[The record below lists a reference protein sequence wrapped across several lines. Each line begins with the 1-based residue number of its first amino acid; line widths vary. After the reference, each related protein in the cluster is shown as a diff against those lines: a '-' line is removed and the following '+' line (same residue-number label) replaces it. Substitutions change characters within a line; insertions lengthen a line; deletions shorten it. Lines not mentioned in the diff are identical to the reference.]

1 MPKTYKHLYEQ
12 VTGFSALLAAYERAR
27 KGKRYR
33 PDVLEFSARLGEN
46 LLGLQHELRSMAWR
60 PGAYRT
66 LVVQEKKR
74 RQIHIAP
81 FRDRV
86 VHQALC
92 AVFAPLFEET
102 FISDSYACR
111 LGKGT
116 HAALDR
122 LTAFLRKSDAAF
134 VLSGDFSQFFSS
146 IPHGL
151 VMREVE
157 WRIMDARM
165 IETLERVLASFESEF
180 RGNDGFA
187 PRGLPIGNLTS
198 QWFANMVGNCLD
210 QHVKHELKCKR
221 YIRYMDNWLL
231 LSDSKEELRGWLGEI
246 ERLSA
251 EIGLVINPKTQ
262 IIKTADGV
270 PFLGFRVWSDHRK
283 VLRENVTR
291 GRRRLRAQLRQVAA
305 GTKAPEV
312 AMEELR
318 SWFAHLE
325 HGDTYRL
332 RRSLWQTA
340 KPTLGGA
347 TCS

>member
-1 MPKTYKHLYEQ
+1 MPKTYKHLYNQ
-12 VTGFSALLAAYERAR
+12 VTGFGALLAAYERAR

-33 PDVLEFSARLGEN
+33 SDVLEFSARLGEN
-46 LLGLQHELRSMAWR
+46 LLALQDELQSMAWR
-60 PGAYRT
+60 PGPYRT
-66 LVVQEKKR
+66 LVVHEKKR

-111 LGKGT
+111 PGKGT

-122 LTAFLRKSDAAF
+122 LTSFLRKSDVAF
-134 VLSGDFSQFFSS
+134 VLSGDFSQFFAS

-151 VMREVE
+151 VMRELE
-157 WRIMDARM
+157 WRIADARM
-165 IETLERVLASFESEF
+165 IEILWRVLSSFESDFNGE
-180 RGNDGFA
+180 DGFA
-187 PRGLPIGNLTS
+187 PRGIPIGNLTS

-210 QHVKHELKCKR
+210 QHVKHELKCRR

-231 LSDSKEELRGWLGEI
+231 LSDSKRELQMWLGEI

-251 EIGLVINPKTQ
+251 GIGLVINPKTQ
-262 IIKTADGV
+262 IVRAKDGV
-270 PFLGFRVWSDHRK
+270 PFLGFRVWHDHRK

-305 GTKAPEV
+305 GAKSKQV
-312 AMEELR
+312 ALDELR

-332 RRSLWQTA
+332 RQSLWQIA
-340 KPTLGGA
+340 RPTLGGHL
-347 TCS
+347 CS